1 MSRNVEAMLLVKS
14 EGAWRNAGQAWDM
27 ETEDKQIPSHMF

>member
-14 EGAWRNAGQAWDM
+14 EGAWRSAGQAWDT

>member
-14 EGAWRNAGQAWDM
+14 EVAWRNAGQAWDT
-27 ETEDKQIPSHMF
+27 ETEDKQTPSYMF